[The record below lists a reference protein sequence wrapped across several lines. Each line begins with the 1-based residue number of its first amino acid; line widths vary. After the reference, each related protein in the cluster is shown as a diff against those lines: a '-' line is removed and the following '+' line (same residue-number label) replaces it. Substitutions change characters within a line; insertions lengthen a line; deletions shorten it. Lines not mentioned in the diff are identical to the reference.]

1 MRRISRRSALCVLT
15 SPAFGSMPQAAGEE
29 RSDGKLPE
37 GVKAVWDVTKA
48 YRESTPTRERLCI
61 NGLWR
66 WQPAAGV
73 AETIP
78 AKSWGHLRVPE
89 SWPGLIQKAGRPPRR
104 VGGQIFYPQ
113 PSWEKEALGGVDAAW
128 HQREITIPREWAGRR
143 ITLYAEYLNSY
154 AVVYVDGSKAGEM
167 RYPAGEVDL
176 TSLCHPGRTHV
187 LSILVKAMPLSAVM
201 MNFGDSASP
210 KNVQGSVARRGLCGD
225 VYLVSTPAGP
235 RITDVKID
243 TSVRRWQITFEAA
256 LAALDAN
263 AEYVLHAQIKDG
275 NRLAKEF
282 TSRPFQQSDLIDG
295 RIRITEH
302 WRPEKLWDTHTP
314 QNQYELSL
322 SLLDASGKRRDS
334 ALPVRFGFREFWI
347 DGRDFYLNGT
357 RIYLSAIPLDNGMGG
372 SAFASY
378 EATRATLQRFKSF
391 GINFVYTEG
400 TADAVLGSS
409 NLACDPGAHN
419 SYSEVLR
426 AADDEGMLLSFSQ
439 PHFGHYNWDAP
450 DADKTNGYARHAE
463 FYVRVAQNH
472 ASVVCY
478 STSHNACGYSE
489 DMNPDLIDGIQ
500 DPREPWALRNSA
512 RALRAEAII
521 GRIDPSR
528 FVYHHA
534 SGNLGTMHAIN
545 FYVNWVPVQ
554 EMSDWFEHWA
564 TFGVKPVF
572 TCEYSAPFL
581 WDWSMYRGWYK
592 GKREFGSAVAPWEFC
607 VAEWN
612 AQFLGDSAYNLSEEE
627 KTNLRWEAEQFR
639 KGRPWQRFD
648 YPYSLNSQTFPEQ
661 FRVIA
666 MYLTDNWRAFR
677 TWGMSA
683 SSPWEYR
690 SYWTRPAVER
700 GRDDLKL
707 EVDWDKLQRPGPR
720 PVYVREEEA
729 KAQLSYHPSDYKPTV
744 AAEALYRN
752 NMPLLA
758 YIGGKPAAFTSK
770 DHNFLPGEAAEKQLI
785 IINDSRVSVT
795 ANCEWSLALP
805 RPINGNTKITL
816 PPGEQKRIPLKL
828 DLPADLAPGR
838 YELRA
843 TVIFGAGETQKDS
856 FFIDVLP
863 KPAAQQATV
872 KIALFD
878 PKGETAKLLDGMGV
892 RWERVEAGANL
903 SAYDTLVI
911 GKGALT
917 LDGAAPDVTRVRDGL
932 KVIVFEQTGDV
943 LEKRF
948 GFRVAEYGMRWVFKR
963 APEHAVLAGIGE
975 EHLRDWRGESTTL
988 PPRLKYEKSRTV
1000 FNGSPTVKW
1009 AGIPVTRVW
1018 RAGNRGNVASALI
1031 EKPASGDFLPILD
1044 GGYSLQYSPLME
1056 YREGKG
1062 MVLFCQMDVNGRT
1075 ESDPAAGA
1083 LAGNIVRYVSNWKPG
1098 PSRKVVYSG
1107 DAAGK
1112 SYLESAGVAPAAYDG
1127 GELSAGQVL
1136 VVGPGGGQK
1145 LAPKAEAIAGWLKS
1159 GGHVLAI
1166 GLDEQDA
1173 NAFLPG
1179 KVGMSRR
1186 EHIGAYFAPFGA
1198 GSPFAGIS
1206 PAEVQNRDPRQLPL
1220 LSKGAAVVGGGVLA
1234 KAENANVVF
1243 SQLVPWQFDYS
1254 GEKMNVKRTFR
1265 RVACLTAR
1273 LLGNM
1278 GAAGRTP
1285 LLARFAKPVGESEK
1299 RWLDGLYLDA
1309 PEEWDDPYRFFRW

>member
-1 MRRISRRSALCVLT
+1 MRRMFRRFGIALLAALACGAAPQ
-15 SPAFGSMPQAAGEE
+15 PAAQDTAAV
-29 RSDGKLPE
+29 RLPE
-37 GVKAVWDVTKA
+37 GVKAVWDLGKA
-48 YRESTPTRERLCI
+48 YRESTPTRERISI

-66 WQPAAGV
+66 WQPAA
-73 AETIP
+73 AATELAP
-78 AKSWGHLRVPE
+78 ASGWGYLRVPE
-89 SWPGLIQKAGRPPRR
+89 EWPGLVQVIWSINRQGA
-104 VGGQIFYPQ
+104 QIYYPHPKWQ
-113 PSWEKEALGGVDAAW
+113 AQDLSTLNAAW
-128 HQREITIPREWAGRR
+128 YEREITVPREWAGRR
-143 ITLYAEYLNSY
+143 ITLQAEYLNSY
-154 AVVYVDGSKAGEM
+154 AAVYVDGNKAGEM
-167 RYPAGEVDL
+167 RYPAGEIDL
-176 TSLCHPGRTHV
+176 TSICRPGRTHV
-187 LSILVKAMPLSAVM
+187 LRMLVVAMPLSAVM
-201 MNFGDSASP
+201 QSFNDSATA
-210 KNVQGSVARRGLCGD
+210 KTVAGDVERRGLCGD
-225 VYLVSTPAGP
+225 VYLASTPTGA

-243 TSVRRWQITFEAA
+243 TSVRTWQITFDAA
-256 LAALDAN
+256 LAALDAK
-263 AEYVLHAQIKDG
+263 AEYVLRAQIKDG
-275 NRLAKEF
+275 DRQVEEF
-282 TSRPFQQSDLIDG
+282 KSHLFKASDLANG
-295 RIRITEH
+295 RIPMTEH
-302 WRPEKLWDTHTP
+302 WRPAKIWDTHTP
-314 QNQYELSL
+314 QNQYHLSF
-322 SLLDASGKRRDS
+322 SLLDSRGKVLDTAR
-334 ALPVRFGFREFWI
+334 PIRFGFREFWI
-347 DGRDFYLNGT
+347 DGKDFYLNGT
-357 RIYLSAIPLDNGMGG
+357 RIHLSAIPLDNGQGNSIM
-372 SAFASY
+372 ASY
-378 EATRATLQRFKSF
+378 EATRATLQYYKSF
-391 GINFVYTEG
+391 GINFVYTHNYG
-400 TADAVLGSS
+400 
-409 NLACDPGAHN
+409 CQPGAHR
-419 SYSEVLR
+419 SFEEVLR

-439 PHFGHYNWDAP
+439 PHFGHYNWDTP
-450 DADKTNGYARHAE
+450 DADTTNGYARHAE

-478 STSHNACGYSE
+478 STSHNGTGYAE
-489 DMNPDLIDGIQ
+489 DMNPDMIDGIQ
-500 DPREPWALRNSA
+500 SPREPSQLRST
-512 RALRAEAII
+512 LRAMRAEGII
-521 GRIDPSR
+521 RRIDPSR

-534 SGNLGTMHAIN
+534 SGNLGTMHLIN
-545 FYVNWVPVQ
+545 FYANWVPVQ

-572 TCEYSAPFL
+572 PCEYSVPFL

-592 GKREFGSAVAPWEFC
+592 GKREFGRAFVPWDFNLS
-607 VAEWN
+607 EWN
-612 AQFLGDSAYNLSEEE
+612 AQFLGDSAYHITEEE
-627 KTNLRWEAEQFR
+627 KTNLRWEAEQYR
-639 KGRPWQRFD
+639 QGRVWRRLD
-648 YPYSLNSQTFPEQ
+648 YPYSINSDVFDER
-661 FRVIA
+661 FRVVA
-666 MYLTDNWRAFR
+666 MYLTDNWRSFR

-683 SSPWEYR
+683 TSPWEYR
-690 SYWTRPAVER
+690 SYWKRPAHDRSREA
-700 GRDDLKL
+700 LKL
-707 EVDWDKLQRPGPR
+707 EIDWDKLQRPGPR

-729 KAQLSYHPSDYKPTV
+729 KAQLAYHPSDYKPTV
-744 AAEALYRN
+744 AAESLYRN

-770 DHNFLPGEAAEKQLI
+770 DHNFLPGEAVEKQLI
-785 IINDSRVSVT
+785 IINDSRVPVT
-795 ANCEWSLALP
+795 ANCEWSFSLP
-805 RPINGNTKITL
+805 RPINGNTKVTL
-816 PPGEQKRIPLKL
+816 PPGEQKRIPFKL
-828 DLPADLAPGR
+828 DLPTDLAPGR

-843 TVIFGAGETQKDS
+843 TVTFGSETQKDS
-856 FFIDVLP
+856 FFIDVMP
-863 KPAAQQATV
+863 KPAAPAIAKV
-872 KIALFD
+872 ALFD

-903 SAYDTLVI
+903 SAYDTLII

-917 LDGAAPDVTRVRDGL
+917 LNGAAPDVTRVRDGL

-975 EHLRDWRGESTTL
+975 EHLRDWRGESTIL
-988 PPRLKYEKSRTV
+988 PPRLNYEKNPKV
-1000 FNGSPTVKW
+1000 FNGVPTVKW
-1009 AGIPVTRVW
+1009 AGIPVARAW

-1044 GGYSLQYSPLME
+1044 SGYNLQYSPLME

-1098 PSRKVVYSG
+1098 PSSRKVVYSG

-1166 GLDEQDA
+1166 GLDEKDA

-1186 EHIGAYFAPFGA
+1186 EHIGAYFAPFGV

-1220 LSKGAAVVGGGVLA
+1220 VSKGAAVVGGGVLA

-1254 GEKMNVKRTFR
+1254 GEKMNVKRTFQ
-1265 RVACLTAR
+1265 RVARLTAR
-1273 LLGNM
+1273 LLANM

-1285 LLARFAKPVGESEK
+1285 LLARFAKPVGEGEK